1 MVWNKKWQNYL
12 FISVILAF
20 FAVFCLV
27 DGTTAEEK
35 SKEEKSKKEE
45 STFELPK
52 NVLSIEKENTFPN
65 VTEDSELLEASKET
79 KELLQANK
87 VKVENPEVIKMLNE
101 SAINPSPI
109 SIGYRATIFLGR
121 WPLYYESEN
130 TSVTWDYQAIKD
142 RKSTRLNSSHVAISY
157 AVF

>member
-45 STFELPK
+45 YTFELQK

-65 VTEDSELLEASKET
+65 VTVDSELLEARIET
-79 KELLQANK
+79 TEILQDNQ
-87 VKVENPEVIKMLNE
+87 VLDTNTEDYILRTE
-101 SAINPSPI
+101 S
-109 SIGYRATIFLGR
+109 TILQ
-121 WPLYYESEN
+121 S
-130 TSVTWDYQAIKD
+130 
-142 RKSTRLNSSHVAISY
+142 
-157 AVF
+157 